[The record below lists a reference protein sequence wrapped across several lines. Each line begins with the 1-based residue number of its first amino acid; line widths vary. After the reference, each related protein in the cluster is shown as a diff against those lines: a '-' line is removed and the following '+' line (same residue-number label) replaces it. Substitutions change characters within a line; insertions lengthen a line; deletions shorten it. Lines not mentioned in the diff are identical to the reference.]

1 MCSRWIVSGAIVLLG
16 WFGCSEPRD
25 FASNE
30 NGADDGSWI
39 DVVSIAHVKSLYRGY
54 PLRIDDEVEIRGVVT
69 ANDSYGAY
77 RYTLVVQDETGGIE
91 IKAGGDELY
100 TLYPIGQE
108 IRVRCQGLV
117 LGDYGGVVS
126 LGVVSEDTAYENGFI
141 PEAERSRYLKKTG
154 EVKFIFPDTLRIVEA
169 TADRVGTY
177 VAFEEVQFIDAEIGL
192 SWSEAEADTDRH
204 LVDRS
209 GDTLVVRTSHNADF
223 AAWTLPEGSG
233 YIEGILSY
241 FNGTCQLKVVV
252 PKNVVMESPRFG
264 GEEVAIDSPDSPV
277 AACSTTDP

>member
-1 MCSRWIVSGAIVLLG
+1 MCKEWIINGMIVLLG
-16 WFGCSEPRD
+16 WLGCSEPHD
-25 FASNE
+25 FISEDTEDASWAE
-30 NGADDGSWI
+30 
-39 DVVSIAHVKSLYRGY
+39 VVSIAHVKSLYRGY
-54 PLRIDDEVEIRGVVT
+54 PLRIDDEVEILGAVT

-126 LGVVSEDTAYENGFI
+126 LGRVSEDEAYENGFI
-141 PEAERSRYLKKTG
+141 PEAERSRYLKKTDG
-154 EVKFIFPDTLRIVEA
+154 VVSIYPDTLRIAEA

-177 VAFEEVQFIDAEIGL
+177 VAFEEVQFVDTETGL
-192 SWSEAEADTDRH
+192 SWSEADSDTDRH

-209 GDTLVVRTSHNADF
+209 GDTLLVRTSHNADF

-252 PKNVVMESPRFG
+252 PKNVVMESPRFDIA
-264 GEEVAIDSPDSPV
+264 EAAIDSPGSPV
-277 AACSTTDP
+277 ATYSTTSP

>member
-25 FASNE
+25 FASN
-30 NGADDGSWI
+30 ADGVDDDSWI
-39 DVVSIAHVKSLYRGY
+39 GVVSIAHVKSLYRGY

-126 LGVVSEDTAYENGFI
+126 LGTVSEDEAYENGFI
-141 PEAERSRYLKKTG
+141 PEAECSRYLKKTDG
-154 EVKFIFPDTLRIVEA
+154 LVSVYPDTLRIAEA

-177 VAFEEVQFIDAEIGL
+177 VAFEEVQFIDTEIGL
-192 SWSEAEADTDRH
+192 SWSEAESDTDRH

-209 GDTLVVRTSHNADF
+209 GDTLLVRTSHNADF

-252 PKNVVMESPRFG
+252 PKNVVMESPRFDVA
-264 GEEVAIDSPDSPV
+264 ETAIDSPDSPV
-277 AACSTTDP
+277 AACSTTGP